1 MDNITE
7 VIQSRISQRSYRP
20 EPLSGE
26 LLAKI
31 EHILKT
37 SPAGPFHSN
46 ADFQLIHK
54 SSAAGQKIKL
64 GTYGFIRGARHF
76 IAGKTVPATGAML
89 DYGYRLEWIIL
100 QLTALG
106 LGTCWLGGS
115 FKRHEFARLVRL
127 SNNAVIPAVTP
138 VGYPA
143 EKPSLKDR
151 LIRFG
156 AGSKNR
162 KPWSEIFFENDF
174 GQTLSKTAAGDYATA
189 LEMVRLAPS
198 ASNRQPWRIVKS
210 GAQYHFFLHHK
221 QGYPKITT
229 AVDMQKLDLG
239 IALCH
244 FELTARKLELP
255 GHWQKT
261 EPALKLSDRTE
272 YILSWRND

>member
-1 MDNITE
+1 MDNITGI
-7 VIQSRISQRSYRP
+7 IQSRISQRSYRP
-20 EPLSGE
+20 EPLTGE
-26 LLAKI
+26 LLEKT
-31 EHILKT
+31 EHILKI
-37 SPAGPFHSN
+37 SPAGPFHSD

-54 SSAAGQKIKL
+54 ASAADQKIKL
-64 GTYGFIRGARHF
+64 GTYGFIKGAQHF
-76 IAGKTVPATGAML
+76 IAGKTVPGPGAMV

-100 QLTALG
+100 QLTTLG

-115 FKRHEFARLVRL
+115 FKRHEFARLIQL
-127 SNNAVIPAVTP
+127 NSNAVIPAVTP

-162 KPWSEIFFENDF
+162 KPWKEIFFENDF
-174 GQTLSKTAAGDYATA
+174 GQSLTKSTAGKYSTA

-210 GAQYHFFLHHK
+210 GTQHHFFLHHK
-221 QGYPKITT
+221 RGYTKITS
-229 AVDMQKLDLG
+229 AVDIQKVDLG

-244 FELTARKLELP
+244 FELTARKLQLP
-255 GHWQKT
+255 GHWQT
-261 EPALKLSDRTE
+261 TDPDIKLPDRTE
-272 YILSWRND
+272 YILSWTK

>member
-7 VIQSRISQRSYRP
+7 VIQSRISQRSYHP

-31 EHILKT
+31 EHILNI

-54 SSAAGQKIKL
+54 SSAAGQKVRL
-64 GTYGFIRGARHF
+64 GTYGFISDAQHF
-76 IAGKTVPATGAML
+76 IIGKTIPAPGTL
-89 DYGYRLEWIIL
+89 VDFGYRMEWVIL
-100 QLTALG
+100 QMTAMD
-106 LGTCWLGGS
+106 LGTCWIGGS
-115 FKRHEFARLVRL
+115 FKRHEFARLVKL
-127 SNNAVIPAVTP
+127 SGNAVIPAVTP

-174 GQTLSKTAAGDYATA
+174 GQPLSKDAAGNEATA

-221 QGYPKITT
+221 RGCTKISS

-244 FELTARKLELP
+244 FELTARKLQQP

-261 EPALKLSDRTE
+261 DPALKLSDRTE